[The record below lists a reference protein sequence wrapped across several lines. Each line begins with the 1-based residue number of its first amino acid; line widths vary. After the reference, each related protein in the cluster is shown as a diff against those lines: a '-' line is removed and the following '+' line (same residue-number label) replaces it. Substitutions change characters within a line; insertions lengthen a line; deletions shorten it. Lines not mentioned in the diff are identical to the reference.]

1 MTSIAA
7 PDTEQP
13 LLPGHAWLEIV
24 KRSSGDAFAAAFAK
38 NVVLDASVLPAPITG
53 VAGVRR
59 FFEATRGM
67 YDRIGF
73 TGETGEGART
83 CLEWEGTFDGRNVAG
98 VTILTRDMTDAITS
112 IRLYHRPYDQV
123 VAFSAELARRMA

>member
-1 MTSIAA
+1 MMSTAA

-13 LLPGHAWLEIV
+13 LLPGHAWFEIV
-24 KRSSGDAFAAAFAK
+24 KRSSGDSFAAAFTK
-38 NVVLDASVLPAPITG
+38 DVMLDASVLAAPITG

-67 YDRIGF
+67 YDRIAF

-83 CLEWEGTFDGRNVAG
+83 CLEWEGTFEGRDIAG
-98 VTILTRDMTDAITS
+98 VTILTRNTADAITS
-112 IRLYHRPYDQV
+112 IRLYHRPYHQV
-123 VAFSAELARRMA
+123 VAFSAELARRSA

>member
-1 MTSIAA
+1 MTSTAA

-24 KRSSGDAFAAAFAK
+24 KRSNEDSFTAAFAK
-38 NVVLDASVLPAPITG
+38 DVVLDASVLTAPIIG
-53 VAGVRR
+53 VPGVRR

-67 YDRIGF
+67 YDRIAF

-83 CLEWEGTFDGRNVAG
+83 CLEWEGTFEGRNVAG
-98 VTILTRDMTDAITS
+98 VTTLTRDATDAITS

-123 VAFSAELARRMA
+123 VAFSAELARRLA